1 MSSYFLRQSETSFV
15 PTEHVGGAWKEDE
28 QHVSPVFGLLAHLVE
43 TDHARRRPDA
53 PLVLARASYDILG
66 VIPMAAF
73 DVDIRVLR
81 PGRTIELVEATVT
94 QNDRSALVLRAW
106 MLQTGDTGA
115 LAGSPLPVMPGRD
128 VVDGPGFDEVW
139 PGGAVRSVEMRRQR
153 IEPGRAHCWLRPR
166 VPILEGER
174 VSARARLLGASDF
187 ANGIATRVPPEQAL
201 YPNVDL
207 TASLF
212 REPVGE
218 WIGLDTTVV
227 FGADGT
233 GLTETILNDERGPVG
248 TSSQT
253 LTVRPRPTA
262 P

>member
-1 MSSYFLRQSETSFV
+1 MSSYFQRLSETTFV
-15 PTEHVGGAWKEDE
+15 PTVHVGGAWKEDE
-28 QHVSPVFGLLAHLVE
+28 QHVSPLFGLLAHIIE

-53 PLVLARASYDILG
+53 PLALARASYDILG
-66 VIPMAAF
+66 VIPMAEF
-73 DVDIRVLR
+73 DVATRVIR
-81 PGRTIELVEATVT
+81 PGRTIELVEATLS
-94 QNDRSALVLRAW
+94 QNGRSALTLRAW
-106 MLQTGDTGA
+106 MLQTGDTEA
-115 LAGSPLPVMPGRD
+115 LAGSALPIMPRLAE
-128 VVDGPGFDEVW
+128 VAGPGFDEVW
-139 PGGAVRSVEMRRQR
+139 PGGAVRSVEMQRQS
-153 IEPGRAHCWLRPR
+153 IEPGRAYCWLRPR
-166 VPILEGER
+166 VPILADEE

-187 ANGIATRVPPEQAL
+187 ANGIATRVPPEAAL

-212 REPVGE
+212 RNPVGE

-253 LTVRPRPTA
+253 LTVRPR
-262 P
+262 